1 MTAKIVD
8 IHPHVISTDTVKY
21 PVAPLGGVRSGWSAT
36 RPITFEQLVAE
47 MDESG
52 VAKAA
57 IVHSSTTYGHDN
69 SYVADC
75 VAQMPQRFTGVYSI
89 DVLAPDAVKT
99 FDYWLTRGMTGI
111 RLFTGGHT
119 NQTKGEWLVDPKS
132 FPVWERAAQLGMTIV
147 IQTTP
152 DGLHMVRELAQRF
165 PRVKVALDHLGRPEL
180 EAGPPYQAAEKLF
193 ALAEFNNLYLKL
205 TPTALARVKAGK
217 STPETFFPLLV
228 KAFGAAHLAF
238 GSNYP
243 ASEGP
248 LKKRVTEMQ
257 ACLSV
262 LSAEDQ
268 SWIMGRTAQVLYP
281 VLAD

>member
-1 MTAKIVD
+1 MSLNIID
-8 IHPHVISTDTVKY
+8 IHPHVISKDTEKY
-21 PVAPLGGVRSGWSAT
+21 PLGPLGGVRSGWSAT

-75 VAQMPQRFTGVYSI
+75 VAQMPHRFTGVYSI

-119 NQTKGEWLVDPKS
+119 NQTKGEWLVDPKT
-132 FPVWERAAQLGMTIV
+132 FPVWERASELGMTIV

-152 DGLHMVRELAQRF
+152 EGLHMVRELAQRF
-165 PRVKVALDHLGRPEL
+165 PKVKIALDHLGRPEL
-180 EAGPPYQAAEKLF
+180 EDGPPYKNAESLF
-193 ALAEFNNLYLKL
+193 ALAEFRNIYLKL
-205 TPTALARVKAGK
+205 TPTALGRVKAGK
-217 STPETFFPLLV
+217 SAPETFFPKLV
-228 KAFGAAHLAF
+228 QTFGADHIAF

-248 LKKRVTEMQ
+248 LKKLVTEMM
-257 ACLSV
+257 ASLST

-268 SWIMGRTAQVLYP
+268 AWIMGRTALSLYP
-281 VLAD
+281 VLA

>member
-21 PVAPLGGVRSGWSAT
+21 PVAPIGGVRSGWSAT

-47 MDESG
+47 MDEAG
-52 VAKAA
+52 VARAA

-75 VAQMPQRFTGVYSI
+75 VAQMPQRFTGVYSF

-99 FDYWLTRGMTGI
+99 FDYWLGRGMTGI

-132 FPVWERAAQLGMTIV
+132 FPVWERAAELGMTIV

-152 DGLHMVRELAQRF
+152 DGLHMVRTLAQRF
-165 PRVKVALDHLGRPEL
+165 PKVKIALDHLGRPEL
-180 EAGPPYQAAEKLF
+180 EEGPPYNNAAGLF
-193 ALAEFNNLYLKL
+193 ALSEFSNIYLKV
-205 TPTALARVKAGK
+205 TPTACVRVKAGK
-217 STPETFFPLLV
+217 SSPETFFPRLV
-228 KAFGAAHLAF
+228 EAFGANHIAF

-248 LKKRVTEMQ
+248 LKKIVTDMQ
-257 ACLSV
+257 ASLSCLSE
-262 LSAEDQ
+262 EDR

-281 VLAD
+281 VLSD